1 MQQQAH
7 SDSVTHLDEYDDAG
21 DSATSRLHAPDS
33 NLQPYE
39 DDEIVT
45 APWPPYRS

>member
-7 SDSVTHLDEYDDAG
+7 SDTPGTHLDEYDDAG
-21 DSATSRLHAPDS
+21 DSTTGQLRVPDS
-33 NLQPYE
+33 LEPYG

-45 APWPPYRS
+45 APWPPYTS